1 MKLTEIENDIR
12 TLTTHLTR
20 TLDQHLPTI
29 AAAANDPIVQ
39 ALENAAGIPMPARL
53 AIAKL
58 IDAIAAEHQ
67 PRPPLEPAHDV
78 PGRQPHAR
86 QPLEP
91 TQPPTMTP

>member
-12 TLTTHLTR
+12 TLTTHLAR

-29 AAAANDPIVQ
+29 AAAAADPIVQ
-39 ALENAAGIPMPARL
+39 ALENAAGIPMPSRL

-67 PRPPLEPAHDV
+67 PRDV
-78 PGRQPHAR
+78 LRQPPGR

-91 TQPPTMTP
+91 APPPTMTA

>member
-12 TLTTHLTR
+12 TLTTHLAR

-29 AAAANDPIVQ
+29 AAAAADPIVQ

-58 IDAIAAEHQ
+58 IETIAAEHQ
-67 PRPPLEPAHDV
+67 LPTSAAYTRH
-78 PGRQPHAR
+78 QPIER

-91 TQPPTMTP
+91 TQPPTMTT